1 MEGGFWLRG
10 LFYSAYLC
18 LLACWGAVLLSGV
31 LSDGEKRI
39 IKIEDLFLEKV
50 GTPGGLDCEKRK
62 KSGGG
67 VGCVRREGLWVIT
80 ELSSA
85 LDVHH
90 WRIND
95 FCIID
100 YVE

>member
-1 MEGGFWLRG
+1 M
-10 LFYSAYLC
+10 
-18 LLACWGAVLLSGV
+18 
-31 LSDGEKRI
+31 
-39 IKIEDLFLEKV
+39 
-50 GTPGGLDCEKRK
+50 
-62 KSGGG
+62 
-67 VGCVRREGLWVIT
+67 RREGLWVIT